1 MEWYRKNNRA
11 FSVEYMNEL
20 NEYLGHD
27 NMDYFQNGIRLGYR
41 KSEFQTLNYSIVLEG
56 IFRDYTLQFEDSTIN
71 NNYKHGGLEATL
83 DIPIINRLRF
93 EIFDNFILKEY
104 DLKSSL
110 EPDYIWNLMRSGLF
124 FYILSDFELGVGYEW
139 ELKNHDSTIDE
150 IYDTSEQDFQSSG
163 LYTSLNYYTTSG
175 IYFTAVLS
183 YQWRRY
189 QNSLINDLIS
199 IYSNRNILS
208 IMVMAYLPISNHF
221 TFNAFATYD
230 DDDDIDLD
238 QQNNQSTIFSL
249 EIEYKF

>member
-1 MEWYRKNNRA
+1 MEWYSINNKI
-11 FSVEYMNEL
+11 FSVEFMNEL

-41 KSEFQTLNYSIVLEG
+41 KSAFQSLNYSIILEG
-56 IFRDYTLQFEDSTIN
+56 IVRDYSLQFEDSTLN
-71 NNYKHGGLEATL
+71 NTYKQGGLEAIL
-83 DIPIINRLRF
+83 DIPIRNRLRF
-93 EIFDNFILKEY
+93 EIVDNFYLKKY

-110 EPDYIWNLMRSGLF
+110 EPDYIWNLLRSGLF
-124 FYILSDFELGVGYEW
+124 FYIRSDFELGVGYEW
-139 ELKNHDSTIDE
+139 EIKKHDSTIEE
-150 IYDTSEQDFQSSG
+150 IYDTSEQDYQSSG
-163 LYTSLNYYTTSG
+163 LYTSLNYYTTRG

-189 QNSLINDLIS
+189 QNSLINELIS
-199 IYSNRNILS
+199 IYSNRNVLS
-208 IMVMAYLPISNHF
+208 IMVMAYLPISNHISL
-221 TFNAFATYD
+221 NAFATFD